1 MLEAVKVTRCATTQ
15 VAVTAYFCGARVASS
30 EHYDGGEGKDY
41 EDLVLHNRPE
51 GLSFHLTCRH
61 EQGKRNGGV
70 HKRSVYRID
79 VSPANDELV
88 FGHAFNIVA
97 QPDGTFFW
105 LQSFIGEYSLS
116 AWLGRKDPQT
126 QSGLRGQLT
135 LSEVL
140 AKLDQIKLMM
150 DVESWDEE
158 ANFIYKDLFD
168 CDKSQVANEWDSSH
182 RLFFFLWDEAC
193 EYPVPDGY
201 GGIDVN
207 RDGSGLSADDEEE
220 DECVSEETKAFFN
233 LLLNLLREKHDD
245 DEIYQ
250 YGDDE
255 HAYEYE
261 DDNYYD
267 EEEDHMY
274 DEEHD
279 GYYTSEEYEGYD
291 YVTAM
296 V

>member
-15 VAVTAYFCGARVASS
+15 VAVTAYFCGARVASN
-30 EHYDGGEGKDY
+30 EHHRGGEEDY
-41 EDLVLHNRPE
+41 EDSYRPNVGTE
-51 GLSFHLTCRH
+51 RLSFHLACRY
-61 EQGKRNGGV
+61 EQGKMNGGV